1 MLSGRFYRM
10 PLASKKVYE
19 GSFVPNTISD
29 AVIFFLKFSVV
40 YLLMCADNYQYIYL
54 LLICDLVNQR

>member
-1 MLSGRFYRM
+1 M
-10 PLASKKVYE
+10 PLASKNVYE
-19 GSFVPNTISD
+19 GSFVPDAISD
-29 AVIFFLKFSVV
+29 AVMFFLKFSVV

>member
-19 GSFVPNTISD
+19 GSFVPDAISD
-29 AVIFFLKFSVV
+29 AVMFFSEVFCCIFINV
-40 YLLMCADNYQYIYL
+40 C
-54 LLICDLVNQR
+54 